1 MKKFKI
7 NKTNISQNKQPYLI
21 AEISANHQNSVTLV
35 KRIIDRASL
44 NNINAVKLQTYS
56 PDTITLNSSKK
67 YFRINDKNS
76 IWKNRN
82 LYDLYSEGFLSWKK
96 QKELINYSKKK
107 KITCFSSVFDES
119 SVDYLEK
126 LNIPAYKIASFET
139 NHFPLLE
146 KVAKTKKPLIIST
159 GVSDLKEILEIK
171 KILDSNM
178 VNYYSFLKCTS
189 QYPAMYKNLNLKTIP
204 EMRKKL
210 KCEIGFS
217 DHTKNFTAMIA
228 AISQGATIIEKH
240 FKFDF
245 RTETLDSKFSAS
257 SSDFKDYRD
266 LANQS
271 WESLGKINFKKNL
284 LFEKKS
290 INLKRSIFI
299 SKNVKK
305 NEKLS
310 QYNIKIVR
318 PNNGMHPKYYNE
330 ILGKK
335 FSKNLSE
342 GTPLN
347 KKMFS

>member
-7 NKTNISQNKQPYLI
+7 NKTKVSQKNLPYLI
-21 AEISANHQNSVTLV
+21 AEISANHQNSVRLV
-35 KRIIDRASL
+35 KKIIDRAAS

-56 PDTITLNSSKK
+56 PDTITINSDKK
-67 YFRINDKNS
+67 YFKINDKKS

-96 QKELINYSKKK
+96 QKELINYSKSK

-126 LNIPAYKIASFET
+126 LNMPAYKIASFET

-146 KVAKTKKPLIIST
+146 KVSKTRKPLIIST
-159 GVSDLKEILEIK
+159 GVSDLKEMLEIK
-171 KILDSNM
+171 KILDSNK
-178 VNYYSFLKCTS
+178 VRFYSFLKCTS

-217 DHTKNFTAMIA
+217 DHTENFTAMIS

-240 FKFDF
+240 FKFDNK
-245 RTETLDSKFSAS
+245 TKTLDSKFSAS
-257 SSDFKDYRD
+257 SISFKDYRN
-266 LANQS
+266 LANES
-271 WESLGKINFKKNL
+271 WASLGKINFKKNL
-284 LFEKKS
+284 IFEKKS
-290 INLKRSIFI
+290 INFKRSIFI
-299 SKNVKK
+299 SRDVKK
-305 NEKLS
+305 NEKL
-310 QYNIKIVR
+310 NIKNIQIVR
-318 PNNGMHPKYYNE
+318 PNNGMHPKYYNK

-335 FSKNLSE
+335 FSKNFSK

-347 KKMFS
+347 IKMFY